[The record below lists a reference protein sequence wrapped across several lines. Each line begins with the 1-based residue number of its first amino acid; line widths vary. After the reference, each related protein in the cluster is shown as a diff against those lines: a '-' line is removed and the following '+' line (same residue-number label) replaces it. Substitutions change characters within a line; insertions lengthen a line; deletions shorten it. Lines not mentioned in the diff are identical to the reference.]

1 MNGAPVER
9 LADAVGRFPVVVI
22 SPDDHRLTD
31 GAPEERRR
39 LVDTILCQES
49 SAYLDHLVR
58 YRRALRQRNELLG
71 RSRGAP
77 SNVPLLE
84 AWDEELV
91 RHGARITLRRLEFFA
106 RFDTFVGEA
115 WRLIE
120 RQAEQPTIRY
130 RAFAPSLEADEPAIS
145 QAMRDLLRERSAVD
159 RERGMTHT
167 GPHRDELIFKLDD
180 LARANRVDA
189 VSLRLCW
196 VYGPRRRTEC
206 LVNRLIVD
214 ARTGQATRI
223 PFGGG
228 FHRQFVYVDDVVDA
242 IRLALD
248 ARSLPQRVYNVTG
261 GERFTFDEIA
271 TVIGDVVAPTR
282 PDFAPGPDPDDYL
295 QERFTIDRIAT
306 DLSWRPRHDLRAGV
320 AAYAAW
326 LRSHEF

>member
-1 MNGAPVER
+1 M
-9 LADAVGRFPVVVI
+9 
-22 SPDDHRLTD
+22 T
-31 GAPEERRR
+31 
-39 LVDTILCQES
+39 T
-49 SAYLDHLVR
+49 
-58 YRRALRQRNELLG
+58 
-71 RSRGAP
+71 
-77 SNVPLLE
+77 
-84 AWDEELV
+84 
-91 RHGARITLRRLEFFA
+91 RITLVTGAAGMIGFSVALSLSRSGRTVLGTDVDQPAESPPFAFERADLRDFERLQAVAGASVDAIVHCGAISGPMLGKDRPKDLVDINVGGTINALEIARRTAA
-106 RFDTFVGEA
+106 RRFVYCSTCMAYGHTPAGLSSVDEVAPLRADDTYGASKAAGE
-115 WRLIE
+115 
-120 RQAEQPTIRY
+120 Y
-130 RAFAPSLEADEPAIS
+130 MVRAF
-145 QAMRDLLRERSAVD
+145 
-159 RERGMTHT
+159 
-167 GPHRDELIFKLDD
+167 
-180 LARANRVDA
+180 ARANRVDA

-295 QERFTIDRIAT
+295 QERFTIDGIAT

-326 LRSHEF
+326 LRSHEV